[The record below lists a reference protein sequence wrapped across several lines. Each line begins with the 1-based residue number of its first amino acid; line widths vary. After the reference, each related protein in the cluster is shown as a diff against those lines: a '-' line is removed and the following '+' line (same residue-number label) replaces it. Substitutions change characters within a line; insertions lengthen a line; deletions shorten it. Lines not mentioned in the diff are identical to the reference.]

1 MVNFSLNSHRKLF
14 RFFFSFILSACIFIL
29 GIDIS
34 LTVVLNKKLKDFQHL
49 VALSGD
55 RRISFKSAYFNFFQG
70 LVVTGLEFDRE
81 RTPIFVARRL
91 DIGFDLLSLMQ
102 RKVLVKNVSI
112 KKSHLDLRQATELS
126 SFLNEVLNKMEKT
139 VGFLKRLILKGRIF
153 GSVISPRRI
162 SGVMFPSSK
171 GTC

>member
-34 LTVVLNKKLKDFQHL
+34 LTVILNKKLKDFQHL

-81 RTPIFVARRL
+81 HTPIFVARRL
-91 DIGFDLLSLMQ
+91 DIGFDLLSLIQ
-102 RKVLVKNVSI
+102 HKVLVKNISL
-112 KKSHLDLRQATELS
+112 KKSHLDLHQATELS
-126 SFLNEVLNKMEKT
+126 SFYYLGEDSFFQDLKLRFISEEIGMVYCET
-139 VGFLKRLILKGRIF
+139 V
-153 GSVISPRRI
+153 
-162 SGVMFPSSK
+162 
-171 GTC
+171 